1 MGAQV
6 TGCQAAGV
14 VQEWGIYTPQNS
26 NLNRDNYDY
35 NHAFYWEK
43 SWNALICW
51 RFVCFVFFD
60 GVLFLFAK
68 DGKLYNALQFKK
80 FYDKESVT
88 MVKSQKTLIFL

>member
-1 MGAQV
+1 MGY
-6 TGCQAAGV
+6 
-14 VQEWGIYTPQNS
+14 IPQNS
-26 NLNRDNYDY
+26 NLNRENYDN
-35 NHAFYWEK
+35 NHAIFWET

-51 RFVCFVFFD
+51 RFVCFFFY

-88 MVKSQKTLIFL
+88 MVKSQKTVIFL